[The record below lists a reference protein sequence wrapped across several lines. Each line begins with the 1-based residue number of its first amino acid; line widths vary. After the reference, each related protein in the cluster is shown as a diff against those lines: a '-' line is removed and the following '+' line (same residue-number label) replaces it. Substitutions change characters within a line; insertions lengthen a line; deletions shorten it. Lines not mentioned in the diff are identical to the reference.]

1 MPLLSCLYGDVFVGV
16 FWGAMGRAVL
26 GRVLLLAEQQMQEID
41 ALLQPFVDEI
51 GAAVH

>member
-1 MPLLSCLYGDVFVGV
+1 MPLRRCLCGRFL
-16 FWGAMGRAVL
+16 GAMGRAVL

-51 GAAVH
+51 GAVVH